1 MSLNPINYYNPIIST
16 DQNIISAL
24 ISNKHS
30 TRRKRKKKQN
40 NIVKITRTTYVMS
53 PRRT

>member
-1 MSLNPINYYNPIIST
+1 MSLNPINYYNLIISPE
-16 DQNIISAL
+16 QNSISAL

-30 TRRKRKKKQN
+30 TTRKRKKKQN
-40 NIVKITRTTYVMS
+40 NIVKITRATYVMS